1 MKKLLIILALLSGL
15 VPPAFAEEEGAK
27 ILAGL
32 TGLDLAVGK
41 VYSQYSDTAKSEHE
55 WAIKVGLDEF
65 PVYIFAGYEEPG
77 SSVLGQ
83 DLGANEIVS
92 VGLGARFHLVENVR
106 VFIEFGYASVDH
118 TSNPEIVDEVA
129 YSYLVKQ
136 HAAVGQNARGQ
147 WTSRRVPV
155 SGGPYDDYDT
165 EYSLDDGFL
174 GRIGVGYNLHNNIM
188 VTASYKV
195 LVVDEYIAL
204 KDQEV
209 IQNTGGW
216 WEEHNTRD
224 FNAFEIGLFL
234 TY

>member
-15 VPPAFAEEEGAK
+15 VPPAFAGDDAK

-41 VYSQYSDTAKSEHE
+41 VYSQYSDTAKSDAE
-55 WAIKVGLDEF
+55 WALKVGLDEF

-92 VGLGARFHLVENVR
+92 VGLGARFQWKPNVR

-118 TSNPEIVDEVA
+118 KAYPETVDEVA

-136 HAAVGQNARGQ
+136 HAAVGQNANGD
-147 WTSRRVPV
+147 WTSRRIPV
-155 SGGPYDDYDT
+155 SGNAYGEYDT

-195 LVVDEYIAL
+195 LVIDEYIAL

-209 IQNTGGW
+209 IQDTGGW